1 MKKNAAELI
10 DNLNTVKD
18 SLELALEKYVDE
30 YSEYGADSIANS
42 YISIIAKIEALRLT
56 LKSEEVSHFDIP

>member
-18 SLELALEKYVDE
+18 SLEIALEKYVDK
-30 YSEYGADSIANS
+30 YSEYGIDSIANS
-42 YISIIAKIEALRLT
+42 YINIIANIEALRLT
-56 LKSEEVSHFDIP
+56 LKNEEVNSF

>member
-30 YSEYGADSIANS
+30 YSEYGIDSIANT
-42 YISIIAKIEALRLT
+42 YIGIIANIEMLRLT
-56 LKSEEVSHFDIP
+56 LKNEEVNPF

>member
-30 YSEYGADSIANS
+30 YSEYGIDSIANS
-42 YISIIAKIEALRLT
+42 YIGIIANIESLRLT
-56 LKSEEVSHFDIP
+56 LKNEEVRPF

>member
-18 SLELALEKYVDE
+18 SLEIALEKYVEE
-30 YSEYGADSIANS
+30 YSEYGVDSIANS
-42 YISIIAKIEALRLT
+42 YINIIANIEALRLA
-56 LKSEEVSHFDIP
+56 LKSEEVKSF

>member
-30 YSEYGADSIANS
+30 YSEYGIDSIANT
-42 YISIIAKIEALRLT
+42 YIGIIANIEMLRLT
-56 LKSEEVSHFDIP
+56 LKNEEVKPF

>member
-30 YSEYGADSIANS
+30 YSEFGIDSIANS
-42 YISIIAKIEALRLT
+42 YIGIIANIEALRLT
-56 LKSEEVSHFDIP
+56 LKNEEVGPF

>member
-10 DNLNTVKD
+10 DNLNTVKG

-30 YSEYGADSIANS
+30 YSEYGVDSIANS
-42 YISIIAKIEALRLT
+42 YIGIIANIEALRLT
-56 LKSEEVSHFDIP
+56 LKNEEVKPF